1 MIDAKSQAWRD
12 AADKLL
18 ERLAE
23 SNQYL
28 VSDILIIFLESA
40 GYGLKDYG
48 AIGGVFKRGA
58 KKGVISQI
66 ERNSSTKTL
75 WKSNIYRC
83 KNLEME

>member
-18 ERLAE
+18 ERLAQ

-66 ERNSSTKTL
+66 ERKNATKTL

-83 KNLEME
+83 NTLEME